1 MDDEVRITHLAQGPP
16 VFVVSGGP
24 GASGELLART
34 VLAQFPNA
42 HVPLIIEARVLTEDR
57 VRQIV
62 AKASSIAGAI
72 ILHSMV
78 NRDQRRLLIAEAARS
93 GVFAFDVAGPLLE
106 HMSREL
112 KMEPVGQPGLYRKLH
127 SSYFE
132 RIEAIEWTVA
142 HDDGQR
148 IEELGKAEIIL
159 IGVSRAG
166 KTPLSMYLSIL
177 GWKVANIPFVPQ
189 VPMPDE
195 LFTMDM
201 RHVIGLM
208 IEPAQLL
215 IHRKVRQQRTGIP
228 KGAYVDHQEVIDE
241 LRAAN
246 HFFYRHGIRVVD
258 TTNKSIESSA
268 EEIAVMVARG
278 MGGRS

>member
-1 MDDEVRITHLAQGPP
+1 MDSEARVTQLVQGPP

-34 VLAQFPNA
+34 VLAQFPDA
-42 HVPLIIEARVLTEDR
+42 HIPLVIESKVLSEER

-62 AKASSIAGAI
+62 ARAASAPGAI
-72 ILHSMV
+72 IVHTMV
-78 NRDQRRLLIAEAARS
+78 NREQRRLLVSEAAKA

-127 SSYFE
+127 SSYFA
-132 RIEAIEWTVA
+132 RIEAIEFTVA

-148 IEELGKAEIIL
+148 VAELGKAEIVL
-159 IGVSRAG
+159 VGVSRAG
-166 KTPLSMYLSIL
+166 KTPLSMYLSVL
-177 GWKVANIPFVPQ
+177 GWKVANVPFVPM
-189 VPMPDE
+189 VPMPEE
-195 LFTMDM
+195 LFAIDM
-201 RHVIGLM
+201 RRVIGLM

-228 KGAYVDHQEVIDE
+228 EGAYVDHQEVVEE

-246 HFFYRHGIRVVD
+246 HFFYRHGISVVD

-268 EEIAVMVARG
+268 DEIAILIARKVAG
-278 MGGRS
+278 

>member
-1 MDDEVRITHLAQGPP
+1 MDSEARVTQLVQGPP

-34 VLAQFPNA
+34 VLAQFPEA
-42 HVPLIIEARVLTEDR
+42 HVPLIIESKVLSEER
-57 VRQIV
+57 VRQIIARV
-62 AKASSIAGAI
+62 ATIPGAI
-72 ILHSMV
+72 ILHTMV
-78 NRDQRRLLIAEAARS
+78 NRDQRRLLVSEAAKA

-127 SSYFE
+127 SSYFA
-132 RIEAIEWTVA
+132 RIEAIEFTVA

-148 IEELGKAEIIL
+148 VEELGKAEIVL

-166 KTPLSMYLSIL
+166 KTPLSMYLSVL
-177 GWKVANIPFVPQ
+177 GWKVANVPFVPM
-189 VPMPDE
+189 VPMPEE
-195 LFTMDM
+195 LFAIDM
-201 RHVIGLM
+201 RRVIGLM

-228 KGAYVDHQEVIDE
+228 EGAYVNHQEVVEE

-246 HFFYRHGIRVVD
+246 HFFYRHGISVVD

-268 EEIAVMVARG
+268 DEIAVLIARKMAG
-278 MGGRS
+278 